1 MEWEQKQNRPL
12 GTELTNEPKRPAAA
26 PTRTSS
32 FIRAGQVCL
41 HAELSQMRLAA
52 TVRPMTTPP
61 DRDAR
66 VPTSDTPPFV
76 PGGTREK
83 VVMRIGGDL
92 DRIPSSE
99 ASVSPRQHAK

>member
-1 MEWEQKQNRPL
+1 
-12 GTELTNEPKRPAAA
+12 
-26 PTRTSS
+26 
-32 FIRAGQVCL
+32 
-41 HAELSQMRLAA
+41 MRLAA
-52 TVRPMTTPP
+52 TVRPMTAPP
-61 DRDAR
+61 DSDAR

-99 ASVSPRQHAK
+99 ASVSPRQHAKWLRVANEQVQRFRELK